1 MGFRRTH
8 AAVLLAL
15 AIALASVMTLRA
27 RQLAPQAPPDVG
39 RPLRVLFLGHTSTH
53 HPSMTLMPILAAPL
67 ARRGIQL
74 THVSTPDE
82 ALRPEVLAHYDALM
96 IYANHKTLTAAQ
108 EQALVDFV
116 EGGKGLVA
124 LHCASAM
131 FTEAPRYIPLVGGE
145 FHTHGTGE
153 FAATIVAPDH
163 PVMRGLTPFT
173 TWDETYVHTRH
184 NTVDRTVLME
194 RVDERGR
201 EPYTWVRTQGKG
213 RVFYTAYGHDERTW
227 RHPAF
232 QQLVEQGTV
241 WAVSDEARGAWSRL
255 VMPEVVYVDG
265 FNVPNYEKRDP
276 APKYQMP
283 FTPADSMK
291 FITLPGEF
299 DLQLFAQEPDVIKPI
314 AFSFDARGRLWV
326 IEVSDY
332 PNRVLHGQP
341 GGDRITILEDR
352 DGDGKADKRTIF
364 ADHLNLPSSLVFTGN
379 GVIVAAAPYMLLL
392 EDTNGDD
399 KADRRTVLSTG
410 WSVSDSHAG
419 PSNLMYGH
427 DNYIWGTVG
436 YAGFDGVMNG
446 TPMRFSQGVFRFRPD
461 GSGFEFVTGSTNNTW
476 GLGFSETFDV
486 LGSTANNDPS
496 FHVAIPNRYFE
507 GVEGLRTGSRLAS
520 GLGYHSIAQFYH
532 AHFITPYI
540 RQVDV
545 HGGYTA
551 AAGHQLYTARA
562 FPQAYWNR
570 IAFISEPTAHLV
582 GQAIVERNGSGF
594 VTRDGYNLLAGA
606 EEWVA
611 PVQAQVGPDGAVWV
625 ADWYN
630 FIAQHNPTPP
640 GYSNGPGNAYETSMR
655 DRHRGRIYR
664 VVPKQAAPSDA
675 PQLSKTDPAG
685 LVAALA
691 SDNMLW
697 RLHAQRLL
705 VERAQLDVVPAL
717 VAHTRNTRLDAI
729 GLNGAAPHAV
739 WTLDGIGAVPDL
751 ASEGGRAVV
760 AALRHPAAGVRKAA
774 ATVVATRPGGGQAIL
789 DAGLLRDPD
798 LQTRLAAVL
807 AIADA
812 TPSPAIAAALYA
824 AGKSQENIGDRWLSR
839 ALYVASYRHREGVL
853 TAYRADRAAVP
864 VTALPLAL
872 RLGDTRPD
880 WTTPEPATVAGAWK
894 PMEVPGNWESKG
906 LPDFDGVVWFT
917 RTLDLPAPGPTTLG
931 FGRISQAAE
940 IWVNGHTVPAPP
952 RSATPPPTPI
962 FTVPDGAL
970 RAGVNTITLRIQNSR
985 GDGGFLS
992 TPDLLVAE
1000 TNGTTRSLAGTWQY
1014 RVERQTNAV
1023 TPYSRPGEIA
1033 AHLAYATSDAARAS
1047 ATTTMPA
1054 PLPTPDV
1061 IVQLSVVPGEMK
1073 FDKTAFTVAPGQ
1085 LVQLVYSNPDPMQ
1098 HNFILGA
1105 SGSLERIGAAAD
1117 AMLTAGDALANQ
1129 YVPQIADVLFSTK
1142 VLDPGQT
1149 LTVQFRA
1156 PQEPGEYPYV
1166 CTFPGHWRLMNGVM
1180 TVRN

>member
-27 RQLAPQAPPDVG
+27 RQLAPQAPPDAG

-392 EDTNGDD
+392 E
-399 KADRRTVLSTG
+399 
-410 WSVSDSHAG
+410 
-419 PSNLMYGH
+419 
-427 DNYIWGTVG
+427 I
-436 YAGFDGVMNG
+436 
-446 TPMRFSQGVFRFRPD
+446 
-461 GSGFEFVTGSTNNTW
+461 
-476 GLGFSETFDV
+476 
-486 LGSTANNDPS
+486 
-496 FHVAIPNRYFE
+496 
-507 GVEGLRTGSRLAS
+507 
-520 GLGYHSIAQFYH
+520 
-532 AHFITPYI
+532 
-540 RQVDV
+540 
-545 HGGYTA
+545 
-551 AAGHQLYTARA
+551 
-562 FPQAYWNR
+562 
-570 IAFISEPTAHLV
+570 
-582 GQAIVERNGSGF
+582 
-594 VTRDGYNLLAGA
+594 
-606 EEWVA
+606 
-611 PVQAQVGPDGAVWV
+611 
-625 ADWYN
+625 
-630 FIAQHNPTPP
+630 
-640 GYSNGPGNAYETSMR
+640 
-655 DRHRGRIYR
+655 
-664 VVPKQAAPSDA
+664 
-675 PQLSKTDPAG
+675 
-685 LVAALA
+685 
-691 SDNMLW
+691 
-697 RLHAQRLL
+697 
-705 VERAQLDVVPAL
+705 
-717 VAHTRNTRLDAI
+717 
-729 GLNGAAPHAV
+729 
-739 WTLDGIGAVPDL
+739 
-751 ASEGGRAVV
+751 GRAHV
-760 AALRHPAAGVRKAA
+760 
-774 ATVVATRPGGGQAIL
+774 
-789 DAGLLRDPD
+789 
-798 LQTRLAAVL
+798 
-807 AIADA
+807 
-812 TPSPAIAAALYA
+812 
-824 AGKSQENIGDRWLSR
+824 
-839 ALYVASYRHREGVL
+839 
-853 TAYRADRAAVP
+853 
-864 VTALPLAL
+864 
-872 RLGDTRPD
+872 
-880 WTTPEPATVAGAWK
+880 
-894 PMEVPGNWESKG
+894 
-906 LPDFDGVVWFT
+906 
-917 RTLDLPAPGPTTLG
+917 
-931 FGRISQAAE
+931 
-940 IWVNGHTVPAPP
+940 
-952 RSATPPPTPI
+952 
-962 FTVPDGAL
+962 
-970 RAGVNTITLRIQNSR
+970 
-985 GDGGFLS
+985 
-992 TPDLLVAE
+992 
-1000 TNGTTRSLAGTWQY
+1000 
-1014 RVERQTNAV
+1014 
-1023 TPYSRPGEIA
+1023 
-1033 AHLAYATSDAARAS
+1033 
-1047 ATTTMPA
+1047 
-1054 PLPTPDV
+1054 
-1061 IVQLSVVPGEMK
+1061 
-1073 FDKTAFTVAPGQ
+1073 
-1085 LVQLVYSNPDPMQ
+1085 
-1098 HNFILGA
+1098 
-1105 SGSLERIGAAAD
+1105 
-1117 AMLTAGDALANQ
+1117 
-1129 YVPQIADVLFSTK
+1129 
-1142 VLDPGQT
+1142 
-1149 LTVQFRA
+1149 
-1156 PQEPGEYPYV
+1156 
-1166 CTFPGHWRLMNGVM
+1166 
-1180 TVRN
+1180 